1 MTKKEEDKKIVTDDD
16 FATDEDEK
24 KDEEE
29 LYLDDSVDEG
39 PITGGHG
46 ITNDEKE
53 EMLKQVL
60 VNAGYDYEP
69 KPRNDGDEI
78 WTPCGQD
85 IPKESKPM
93 SKETKD
99 KILKAKRSNRLKG
112 FLDEE

>member
-1 MTKKEEDKKIVTDDD
+1 MTK
-16 FATDEDEK
+16 
-24 KDEEE
+24 
-29 LYLDDSVDEG
+29 
-39 PITGGHG
+39 
-46 ITNDEKE
+46 NEKE

-60 VNAGYDYEP
+60 ANAGYDYEL

-78 WTPCGQD
+78 WTPCSQD

-99 KILKAKRSNRLKG
+99 KLLKAKRSNRLKG

>member
-1 MTKKEEDKKIVTDDD
+1 MTKKETDKKILTDED
-16 FATDEDEK
+16 FATH
-24 KDEEE
+24 EEE
-29 LYLDDSVDEG
+29 LFLDDSVDEG

-60 VNAGYDYEP
+60 ENAGYGYEP
-69 KPRNDGDEI
+69 KPRKDGDEI
-78 WTPCGQD
+78 WTPCGENVS
-85 IPKESKPM
+85 KEPKPM

-99 KILKAKRSNRLKG
+99 KLSKAKRSERLKG

>member
-1 MTKKEEDKKIVTDDD
+1 MTKDKI
-16 FATDEDEK
+16 
-24 KDEEE
+24 
-29 LYLDDSVDEG
+29 
-39 PITGGHG
+39 
-46 ITNDEKE
+46 
-53 EMLKQVL
+53 MKQL
-60 VNAGYDYEP
+60 LADAGYDYEP

-99 KILKAKRSNRLKG
+99 KIVKAKRSNRLKG